1 MTGNQRRR
9 SAFSTVILIASVVL
23 ILAVVALYLILSS
36 RLKASQQEYRLY
48 YVSKSSGTLIRS
60 EKRVVLGTDDAAP
73 TPRQLINALLDGPN
87 SAELRSPF
95 PASLHV
101 RSVTE
106 SDGLLYID
114 FSGSYAEIEPF
125 ERRLADCCLFQTVSA
140 LDGIYSVSLYANG
153 IPLPDGQALTKSS
166 FITQTDFFQSAA
178 ADVVFYYPASDL
190 ESLHA
195 EARTCTIYQD
205 ISAAETVVQILFDD
219 FFRCNPAGVYFPS
232 FLLHSVHTEADVAYV
247 DLSPRFLTSDFLPST
262 PHPSASDDD
271 DDAPVVPMPDDEPT
285 KSELTG
291 ELYLQAIV
299 LSLTELDGINEVQ
312 FSFDGQIIEQYSDLK
327 LSVPLKRNRTIP
339 IH

>member
-1 MTGNQRRR
+1 M
-9 SAFSTVILIASVVL
+9 SPDHP
-23 ILAVVALYLILSS
+23 
-36 RLKASQQEYRLY
+36 
-48 YVSKSSGTLIRS
+48 GTLIRS

-114 FSGSYAEIEPF
+114 FSGSYAEMEPF

-205 ISAAETVVQILFDD
+205 TSAAETVVQILFDD
-219 FFRCNPAGVYFPS
+219 FFRCNPAGVYFPFVS
-232 FLLHSVHTEADVAYV
+232 ASQRSYGSGRRLCRSIAPFFDQ
-247 DLSPRFLTSDFLPST
+247 RFLAEYA
-262 PHPSASDDD
+262 AS
-271 DDAPVVPMPDDEPT
+271 VCF
-285 KSELTG
+285 G
-291 ELYLQAIV
+291 
-299 LSLTELDGINEVQ
+299 
-312 FSFDGQIIEQYSDLK
+312 
-327 LSVPLKRNRTIP
+327 RR
-339 IH
+339 

>member
-114 FSGSYAEIEPF
+114 FSGSYAEMEPF

-153 IPLPDGQALTKSS
+153 IPLPDGQALTAAEDGDLPDRGQLKAGHAQAGAAQGELMLRLVQR
-166 FITQTDFFQSAA
+166 FLRQMQEEAVFFYLGAEQRGACREWIVQPLVNGPGKVFRQQKGIILHMSRAVHGLPGDDAVGIAVVILHSGIVEINRVEQGLSASAA
-178 ADVVFYYPASDL
+178 AGQDKL
-190 ESLHA
+190 
-195 EARTCTIYQD
+195 ARKYQD
-205 ISAAETVVQILFDD
+205 EKFFHMAASVSKRGKETVKVL
-219 FFRCNPAGVYFPS
+219 
-232 FLLHSVHTEADVAYV
+232 
-247 DLSPRFLTSDFLPST
+247 PRFSWL
-262 PHPSASDDD
+262 SA
-271 DDAPVVPMPDDEPT
+271 
-285 KSELTG
+285 
-291 ELYLQAIV
+291 
-299 LSLTELDGINEVQ
+299 
-312 FSFDGQIIEQYSDLK
+312 
-327 LSVPLKRNRTIP
+327 
-339 IH
+339 